1 MKKQKELHSNFQ
13 SIKMII
19 VYDSNDTE
27 NEKGLYMRIK
37 ILISAVD

>member
-19 VYDSNDTE
+19 VYDSNDIE
-27 NEKGLYMRIK
+27 NEKGLYMSIK